1 MKIVI
6 NTVIC
11 TNVYGTFNDLK
22 CSAYLNLALVLYN
35 SFLEASEV
43 SGSEWRGVI
52 RDPHQGKYDYFKH
65 P

>member
-22 CSAYLNLALVLYN
+22 CSVYLNLALVLYN

-43 SGSEWRGVI
+43 SGSE
-52 RDPHQGKYDYFKH
+52 
-65 P
+65 

>member
-1 MKIVI
+1 MTSAVSAIFCLSLFMKIVI

-22 CSAYLNLALVLYN
+22 CSVYLNLALVLYN

-43 SGSEWRGVI
+43 SGSE
-52 RDPHQGKYDYFKH
+52 
-65 P
+65 